1 MARTK
6 TKTCHKAE
14 GRAST
19 NPSLASLSRGGGGG
33 VIYDNDND
41 NYNENLFPA
50 RLKRGG
56 GL

>member
-19 NPSLASLSRGGGGG
+19 NPSLASLSRGGGG
-33 VIYDNDND
+33 VIYDNDNYND
-41 NYNENLFPA
+41 NDNLFPA